1 MTARLNPAVTELA
14 EVKESYTV
22 PEWKALS
29 SSEQQGIL
37 ANVSLKTKLR
47 FNAQKTGGIEWAK
60 WSWNPITGCRNDCQY
75 CYARDIAE
83 RFYKHGFEPAFLPA
97 RLAIPRSF
105 RPPALAKEQIGLRNV
120 FTCSM
125 ADLFGPWIPDAWIDA
140 VLQEVQN
147 APQCN
152 FLFLTKFPTRLVE
165 QKWPDNAWV
174 GTTIDTQKRVA
185 AVEKAFRRVKAKVK
199 WLSCE
204 PLLERLDF
212 TALDLFDWIVIGGQ
226 SRSKQLPGSQPAQEW
241 VEHLVQQARQ
251 AGCKIYFKPNLLVW
265 PRDMTTPLKEYP
277 QA

>member
-1 MTARLNPAVTELA
+1 
-14 EVKESYTV
+14 
-22 PEWKALS
+22 
-29 SSEQQGIL
+29 
-37 ANVSLKTKLR
+37 
-47 FNAQKTGGIEWAK
+47 
-60 WSWNPITGCRNDCQY
+60 
-75 CYARDIAE
+75 
-83 RFYKHGFEPAFLPA
+83 
-97 RLAIPRSF
+97 
-105 RPPALAKEQIGLRNV
+105 
-120 FTCSM
+120 M
-125 ADLFGPWIPDAWIDA
+125 ADLFGPWIPDAWIEA

-165 QKWPDNAWV
+165 QKWPNNAWV